1 MKLYLKDIHNINTK
15 KIIQYKVSTT
25 RQTKL
30 FSHEGI
36 FIIESNKYKKEVVR
50 EGDVKEIQYGSIDL
64 VMDMSTLVYETENKI
79 PYNHIHK
86 EYTSELYHLRKNA
99 IVGFRIIYLE
109 GHIVDAYFESK
120 YKHDDFAVK
129 EDVLSFVRLLN

>member
-1 MKLYLKDIHNINTK
+1 MKLYLKDIQNINTK
-15 KIIQYKVSTT
+15 KIIQYKLSTT
-25 RQTKL
+25 KQIKL

-36 FIIESNKYKKEVVR
+36 FIIEANKYKKENVV
-50 EGDVKEIQYGSIDL
+50 EGEIKDITYDSVDL
-64 VMDMSTLVYETENKI
+64 VMDMSTIVYEIENKI

-86 EYTSELYHLRKNA
+86 EYTSELYHLRKSA
-99 IVGFRIIYLE
+99 IVGFRVIYLE